1 MQSTIIELSR
11 YTSDDKPSNAEWT
24 NRLAKNVT
32 LEDQDYI
39 MIKQAFI
46 DTRQIDQNSILIE
59 KDVNWTLRFVYWV
72 QGHSINQYT
81 VNQAFGLAPFI
92 PDGLPY
98 FLCDARNP
106 LDVNPRLRGKPI
118 VDSFNI
124 FIPQGTYERSALAEF
139 ITRKLQTIKQPQ
151 NYTYTNNY
159 FTRSVTIPTY
169 DADNNFTGFEE
180 TTFVNPD
187 KVVTSFSKPVF
198 YGEWINSGTTPPL
211 KQIMFYKD
219 VNNVYRGAVY
229 HKMTNAPNYGV
240 TNNNLVTVIE
250 AKTKGIVNTINDVYE
265 TTYNLWDGSVI
276 GASQMS
282 FVYNDNGGNGRFS
295 FQYMH
300 SPLITGG
307 TNGGNEVVGTYVKA
321 VENSL
326 LDNNIVSYLNA
337 YSGIMLVDTFTDGDT
352 DAFLNQLGFKK
363 SDLIPSDVASVFAYN
378 NNCIDSPTTFQ
389 TFDYDDTFLKYT
401 TRNVMT
407 MGEVT
412 SNFDVNVGNTDM
424 VAYQSVYCQEV
435 EAGKSTYT
443 FSDSQTTEELVATEP
458 PISSN
463 TNAGHYLIELQNVHN
478 SNYINQDKFYNIK
491 AVIGNYFLSGDSF
504 TQSMGPDSYIYQHKG
519 QPLPLSSIK
528 VRILNPVTKEAAQN
542 IGTNSTIYLQ
552 VTREKEPIQQEKTK
566 EEKK

>member
-32 LEDQDYI
+32 LDDGDYV

-46 DTRQIDQNSILIE
+46 DTRQIDQNSILIDR
-59 KDVNWTLRFVYWV
+59 DVNWTLRFVYWI
-72 QGHSINQYT
+72 QGHSVNQYT
-81 VNQAFGLAPFI
+81 VDQELHTTAFV
-92 PDGLPY
+92 PDGQPY
-98 FLCDARNP
+98 FLCDARASTDPINP
-106 LDVNPRLRGKPI
+106 ILRGKPV

-124 FIPQGTYERSALAEF
+124 FIPQGTYERSAFAEF
-139 ITRKLQTIKQPQ
+139 ITRQLQSIKQPQ
-151 NYTYTNNY
+151 NNVYQNNY
-159 FTRSVTIPTY
+159 FTRSITLPTY
-169 DADNNFTGFEE
+169 DSENNFTGFEE
-180 TTFVNPD
+180 TQFTNPNNF
-187 KVVTSFSKPVF
+187 VTSFSKPVF
-198 YGEWINSGTTPPL
+198 YGEWINAGTPPQL
-211 KQIMFYKD
+211 KQLMFYKD
-219 VNNVYRGAVY
+219 IQQVYRGAVW
-229 HKMTNAPNYGV
+229 HQMTNNTIYNA
-240 TNNNLVTVIE
+240 TTNNLVTIIDN
-250 AKTKGIVNTINDVYE
+250 KTKGIVNDVNEYG
-265 TTYNLWDGSVI
+265 TTYNLWDGSII

-300 SPLITGG
+300 TPLITAG

-321 VENSL
+321 ITNSILDENE
-326 LDNNIVSYLNA
+326 ISYLNA

-352 DAFLNQLGFKK
+352 DAFLNQLGFRR
-363 SDLIPSDVASVFAYN
+363 SDLIPSDVSGVFAYN
-378 NNCIDSPTTFQ
+378 NNCIDNPLTFK

-407 MGEVT
+407 MGELT
-412 SNFDVNVGNTDM
+412 SNLAVTVGNTQL

-504 TQSMGPDSYIYQHKG
+504 AQSMAPDSYIYQHKG
-519 QPLPLSSIK
+519 QPLPMSSIK

-552 VTREKEPIQQEKTK
+552 VTREKETIQQEKPK
-566 EEKK
+566 DDKK